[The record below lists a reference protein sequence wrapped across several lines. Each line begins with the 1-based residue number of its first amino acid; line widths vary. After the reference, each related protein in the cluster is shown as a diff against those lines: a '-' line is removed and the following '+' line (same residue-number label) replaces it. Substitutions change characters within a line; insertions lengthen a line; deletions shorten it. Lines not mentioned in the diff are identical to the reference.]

1 MKTTMNKFTSKLR
14 TTRMLSHWA
23 LLIKFE
29 AGFVE
34 AALDVKSHMVNANG
48 TVHGAVIYALAD
60 HAFSAACNAYGK
72 TSLGVNTTIQFME
85 SAKPGDK
92 LVARAI
98 EIKRK
103 FRTGFY
109 RVEVFHE
116 DNLIATIEA
125 MFYRKNHYYIELD

>member
-1 MKTTMNKFTSKLR
+1 
-14 TTRMLSHWA
+14 MLKAIW
-23 LLIKFE
+23 
-29 AGFVE
+29 
-34 AALDVKSHMVNANG
+34 VNANG
-48 TVHGAVIYALAD
+48 TVHGAVIYALPD

-98 EIKRK
+98 EINRK

-116 DNLIATIEA
+116 DNLIATMEA
-125 MFYRKNHYYIELD
+125 MSYRKNHYFIELD